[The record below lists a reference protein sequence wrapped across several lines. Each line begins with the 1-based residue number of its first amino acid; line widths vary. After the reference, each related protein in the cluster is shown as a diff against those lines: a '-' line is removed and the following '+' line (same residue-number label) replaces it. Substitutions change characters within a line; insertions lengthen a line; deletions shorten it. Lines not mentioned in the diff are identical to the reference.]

1 MSQPSPGRSCPLDYR
16 YGPRAIATLPV
27 FAAETLY
34 VAGGL
39 YGNLAALDEIERMA
53 AVEDQRVTILFN
65 GDFNWF
71 NVADDGYT
79 EVNDRVLAHRAIAGN
94 VEVELGRSDSR
105 AGCGCGY
112 PDSVDHATVDRS
124 NEIHARLRATASRHP
139 ALTARLAR
147 LPRQARCQ
155 IGDTRVGIV
164 HGDADSLA
172 GWRFGIDAL
181 DAADSAATLPAYFR
195 DAEVDV
201 FACSHT
207 CLPAMREVALAQR
220 SGLIANNGAAGMP
233 NFRGERYGVITR
245 ISERASPH
253 APLYSARI
261 GATRV
266 EALAVRYDA
275 QKFARVFLA
284 DWPPGSPAHASY
296 WSRIDAGTALPLAAA
311 MPRPAGCATVGVA
324 CQVAAG

>member
-1 MSQPSPGRSCPLDYR
+1 MSQSSPGRSCPLDYH
-16 YGPRAIATLPV
+16 YGPRALAALPA

-53 AVEDQRVTILFN
+53 AAEDARVTIVFN

-79 EVNDRVLAHRAIAGN
+79 QINNRVLVHRAIAGN
-94 VEVELGRSDSR
+94 VEAELCRRDSA

-112 PDSVDHATVDRS
+112 PDKVDQATVDRS
-124 NEIHARLRATASRHP
+124 NAIHARLRATASRHP

-155 IGDTRVGIV
+155 VGDTCVAIV

-181 DAADSAATLPAYFR
+181 DAADAPATLPAYFR
-195 DAEVDV
+195 DAEVDI

-207 CLPAMREVALAQR
+207 CLPAMREVALADR
-220 SGLIANNGAAGMP
+220 NGLIANNGAAGMP

-266 EALAVRYDA
+266 EALAVCYDT
-275 QKFARVFLA
+275 QQFTRMFLA

-296 WSRIDAGTALPLAAA
+296 WSRIDESTALPIAAA
-311 MPRPAGCATVGVA
+311 MPRPAGCTTFAVA